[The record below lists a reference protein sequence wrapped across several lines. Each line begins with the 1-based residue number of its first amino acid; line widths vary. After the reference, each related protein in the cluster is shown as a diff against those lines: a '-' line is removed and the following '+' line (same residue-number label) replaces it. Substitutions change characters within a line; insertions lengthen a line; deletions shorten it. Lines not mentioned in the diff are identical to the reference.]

1 MVRIVISL
9 PEDEKRWLDRQAQRA
24 GTTMTEVVRQA
35 IRSYR
40 ASGAKGKAAPAPT
53 YADIL
58 KAAKGTWSQGDAVA
72 WVRRLRA
79 DKPR

>member
-1 MVRIVISL
+1 MVRTVISL
-9 PEDEKRWLDRQAQRA
+9 QEDEKRWLDRQAERA

-40 ASGAKGKAAPAPT
+40 LSSAKGPAAAPT

-58 KAAKGTWSQGDAVA
+58 KNAKGTWSQGDAVA